1 MQDLPDTIL
10 GGRTAL
16 STLSPEIFSRI
27 TLAAHDF
34 FTPQPL
40 SADVYFL
47 RKIMHDWTSDK
58 ARAIL
63 QHLVDVMRTRPDTSR
78 LVIMDTILPRP
89 GEVPPVQ
96 EAILRVRD
104 LTMAQAFN
112 NKERE
117 IDEWEELFE
126 STQPKLRIKN
136 LTQPF
141 GSEMAILEVVIRRD
155 EADDTPKNQYDQA

>member
-1 MQDLPDTIL
+1 
-10 GGRTAL
+10 
-16 STLSPEIFSRI
+16 
-27 TLAAHDF
+27 
-34 FTPQPL
+34 
-40 SADVYFL
+40 
-47 RKIMHDWTSDK
+47 MHDWTLDK
-58 ARAIL
+58 AQAIL
-63 QHLVDVMRTRPDTSR
+63 QHLVDAMRTRPDSSR

-117 IDEWEELFE
+117 LDEWEELFE
-126 STQPKLRIKN
+126 STEPKLRIKN

-155 EADDTPKNQYDQA
+155 EADDTPRNENDQV